1 MGSGSGG
8 SAWLRSWGKDDFLI
22 GSVDVSPCKAR
33 KLSGDLLGILN
44 SQNDGVS

>member
-8 SAWLRSWGKDDFLI
+8 SSWLRLWGKEDLLI
-22 GSVDVSPCKAR
+22 GSEDVSPCKAR
-33 KLSGDLLGILN
+33 KLAGDLLGILN